1 MLYIKSFSNYTEFQ
15 EIFGVRVFG
24 EEKARKNKILLALL
38 KDKAV
43 HKRAIESGDF
53 TLLSIKNMVDLKNIC
68 IKKLHESGAK
78 SSKLRY
84 EVNLLGVLL
93 QRHLFPRQLE
103 RHL

>member
-38 KDKAV
+38 KDKSV
-43 HKRAIESGDF
+43 HKRAIETGDY
-53 TLLSIKNMVDLKNIC
+53 TLLSIRNMVDLKNVC

-84 EVNLLGVLL
+84 EVNLLGVTYYSDI
-93 QRHLFPRQLE
+93 
-103 RHL
+103 